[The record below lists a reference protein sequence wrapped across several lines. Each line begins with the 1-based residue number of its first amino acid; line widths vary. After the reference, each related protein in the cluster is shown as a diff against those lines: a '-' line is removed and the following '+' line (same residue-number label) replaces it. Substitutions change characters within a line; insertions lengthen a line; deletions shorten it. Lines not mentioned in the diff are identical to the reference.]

1 MRKTE
6 PVPTPDPSLPASLPW
21 IERLVAL
28 DTTSRNSNL
37 ELVAL
42 VEEEVGRLGLPAE
55 RIPNDDGSKTNL
67 VVTVPAADGSTGG
80 GIVLSGH
87 TDVVPV
93 DGQRWSSDPFTP
105 EVRDGRLYGR
115 GTADMKSFLGVL
127 VHKLPEL
134 AAARL
139 SEPVHL
145 ALSYDEE
152 VGCFG
157 GARIAAA
164 LGAWA
169 EPPRVCLV
177 GEPTSMRVIA
187 GHKSSNL
194 VELTFHG
201 RSAHSSLT
209 PEGVN
214 AIEYAAQAVTAVR
227 ALADRRRLEGPFDPA
242 YRVPWT
248 TAGVNVVSGG
258 IATNTVPEL
267 CTLRYE
273 FRTVAEDNPEA
284 VIEEITRRARELETA
299 MRAEHGEASVEVRV
313 LAQVPSLDSRADG
326 PAYRLA
332 TELGGLASADKV
344 TYGTEAGQFANAG
357 IDAVVCGPGDIAQA
371 HAADEYV
378 ELDQIEACERF
389 VDALLARLT
398 TTRARGAP

>member
-1 MRKTE
+1 
-6 PVPTPDPSLPASLPW
+6 VSDPRRPASLSW

-37 ELVAL
+37 ALIELL
-42 VEEEVGRLGLPAE
+42 EEEMRRLGLQPD
-55 RIPNDDGSKTNL
+55 RIPDDTGTKANL
-67 VVTVPAADGSTGG
+67 VLTLPAADGGTGG
-80 GIVLSGH
+80 GVVLSGH

-115 GTADMKSFLGVL
+115 GTADMKSFLGVIM
-127 VHKLPEL
+127 HRLPDL

-145 ALSYDEE
+145 AFSYDEE
-152 VGCFG
+152 VGCLG
-157 GARIAAA
+157 GAQIAAA
-164 LGAWA
+164 LGARP

-194 VELTFHG
+194 VEVVFHG

-209 PEGVN
+209 PDGVN
-214 AIEYAAQAVTAVR
+214 AIEYAAQLVSAVR
-227 ALADRRRLEGPFDPA
+227 DLADARRSDGPFDEA

-248 TAGVNVVSGG
+248 TAGVNEVSGG

-273 FRTVAEDNPEA
+273 FRTVSQDDPQA
-284 VIEEITRRARELETA
+284 VIDQITARARELEVR
-299 MRAEHGEASVEVRV
+299 MRAEHAEAHVEVRV
-313 LAQVPSLDSRADG
+313 MAQVPSLDSRADG

-332 TELGGLASADKV
+332 VELGGTPSGDKV

-378 ELDQIEACERF
+378 ELNQIEACEQ
-389 VDALLARLT
+389 LLDGLIARLT
-398 TTRARGAP
+398 VPTGGAA

>member
-1 MRKTE
+1 ME
-6 PVPTPDPSLPASLPW
+6 DVPTPPRPASLPW

-37 ELVAL
+37 ELIEVL
-42 VEEEVGRLGLPAE
+42 EEEMQRLGLTPE
-55 RIPNDDGSKTNL
+55 RIPDDDGTKANL
-67 VVTVPAADGSTGG
+67 VLTLPAADGSTGG
-80 GIVLSGH
+80 GVVLSGH

-115 GTADMKSFLGVL
+115 GTADMKSFIGVIM
-127 VHKLPEL
+127 HRLPDL
-134 AAARL
+134 AAASL

-145 ALSYDEE
+145 AFSYDEE
-152 VGCFG
+152 VGCLG
-157 GARIAAA
+157 GAQIAAA
-164 LGAWA
+164 LGARP

-177 GEPTSMRVIA
+177 GEPTSMRVVA

-194 VELTFHG
+194 VEVTFHG

-209 PEGVN
+209 PQGVN
-214 AIEYAAQAVTAVR
+214 AIEYAARLVSAVR
-227 ALADRRRLEGPFDPA
+227 DLADQRRTEGPYDEA
-242 YRVPWT
+242 YVVPFT

-267 CTLRYE
+267 CTVRYE
-273 FRTVAEDNPEA
+273 FRTVSQDDPQG
-284 VIEEITRRARELETA
+284 VIDQITARAGELEA
-299 MRAEHGEASVEVRV
+299 QMQAEHAEAHVEVRV
-313 LAQVPSLDSRADG
+313 MAQVPSLDSRDDG

-332 TELGGLASADKV
+332 TELGGEPSADKV

-378 ELDQIEACERF
+378 ELAQIEACERL
-389 VDALLARLT
+389 VDALVARLT
-398 TTRARGAP
+398 RTDG

>member
-1 MRKTE
+1 MRETDA
-6 PVPTPDPSLPASLPW
+6 VTAPTPASLPW

-37 ELVAL
+37 ELVEVL
-42 VEEEVGRLGLPAE
+42 EEEMHRLGLEPE
-55 RIPNDDGSKTNL
+55 RIPDATGTKANL
-67 VVTVPAADGSTGG
+67 VLTLPAADGSTGG
-80 GIVLSGH
+80 GVVLSGH

-105 EVRDGRLYGR
+105 EVREGRLYGR
-115 GTADMKSFLGVL
+115 GTADMKSYIGVIM
-127 VHKLPEL
+127 HRLPAL
-134 AAARL
+134 AAASL

-145 ALSYDEE
+145 AFSYDEE
-152 VGCFG
+152 VGCLG
-157 GARIAAA
+157 GAQIAEA
-164 LGAWA
+164 LGARA

-194 VELTFHG
+194 VEVTFHG

-214 AIEYAAQAVTAVR
+214 AIEYAARLVTAVR
-227 ALADRRRLEGPFDPA
+227 DLADARRAEGPFDEA
-242 YRVPWT
+242 YRVPFT

-267 CTLRYE
+267 CTVKYE
-273 FRTVAEDNPEA
+273 FRTVSEDDPEA
-284 VIEEITRRARELETA
+284 VIAHITARARELEA
-299 MRAEHGEASVEVRV
+299 QMQAEHPEAHVEVAV
-313 LAQVPSLDSRADG
+313 QAQVPALDSRDDG
-326 PAYRLA
+326 PAYALA
-332 TELGGLASADKV
+332 VALGGTASPDKV
-344 TYGTEAGQFANAG
+344 TYGTEAGQFSDAG

-378 ELDQIEACERF
+378 ELAQVEACERYL
-389 VDALLARLT
+389 DALIAHLSTGGDGAAR
-398 TTRARGAP
+398 